1 MKKAKRYQ
9 ILVTDFPRHSGRD
22 EMNAQIIK
30 ELMAQYNEKRKEWIS
45 EKGNDEG
52 FDEWFT
58 VQVMEA

>member
-1 MKKAKRYQ
+1 
-9 ILVTDFPRHSGRD
+9 
-22 EMNAQIIK
+22 MNAQIIK

-58 VQVMEA
+58 AQVMGA